1 MAVAHAAF
9 GYVAA
14 VVPSST
20 FFWGVAVL
28 VLGSLDTVLN
38 NNANNRAAKWAAYY
52 VGMEV
57 LLRMTGG
64 NVFWEAGKYGAI
76 ILLVVGLLSERLVRP
91 WPKKYI
97 FFFLLLLPSLLVVN
111 FPDLQIA
118 REEVSF
124 NLSGPF
130 LLALSA
136 IYFYNRSLSGSE
148 VQALFR
154 SALLPCLAMLTY
166 LLIATPSIDE
176 IEFGTQSN
184 FQASGG
190 FGPNQVSTVIGLA
203 VFCIVI
209 GIYFKAYLI
218 NSMVVDVLILALF
231 VVRGLITFSRGGMI
245 GAVIGS
251 IILVAYS
258 LLATKRSSMFAST
271 LVFLMVAGGTGLV
284 VWDYVNEQT
293 KGRLEFRYSGKN
305 FRTGTQKDITSGRT
319 DIMLTELNLFY
330 DNPLFGIGPGM
341 GMLLVENN
349 AGNPAHSHS
358 EYTRLLA
365 EHGIFGVIAL
375 LILLIAPLI
384 RIYKLP
390 PSFRSLPLAIFAFVL
405 FTLVHSAMRL
415 AIPGFF
421 YGLVLIS
428 PSIKNNFSTSN
439 NGATKG

>member
-1 MAVAHAAF
+1 MAAVA
-9 GYVAA
+9 
-14 VVPSST
+14 PIST
-20 FFWGVAVL
+20 YYWGIAVL
-28 VLGSLDTVLN
+28 VVGSLDTLLS

-57 LLRMTGG
+57 LLRMTGS
-64 NVFWEAGKYGAI
+64 NIFWEAGKYGTI
-76 ILLVVGLLSERLVRP
+76 ILLLVGLLSERLTRP
-91 WPKKYI
+91 WPKKYF
-97 FFFLLLLPSLLVVN
+97 FFFLLLLPSLAVIN
-111 FPDLQIA
+111 FPDFDVA

-130 LLALSA
+130 LLTLSS
-136 IYFYNRSLSGSE
+136 IYFYNRSLSGLE
-148 VQALFR
+148 VQAILR
-154 SALLPCLAMLTY
+154 NVLLPCLTMLIY
-166 LLIATPSIDE
+166 LVISTPSIEE

-209 GIYFKAYLI
+209 GIYFRTYLI
-218 NSMVVDVLILALF
+218 NSMVVDVLILAVF

-251 IILVAYS
+251 IILVGYS
-258 LLATKRSSMFAST
+258 VFASKRSSILAST
-271 LVFLMVAGGTGLV
+271 LIFLMIAGGTGLA
-284 VWDYVNEQT
+284 VWDYVNNQT

-319 DIMLTELNLFY
+319 DIMLTELNFFY
-330 DNPLFGIGPGM
+330 DNPVFGIGPGM
-341 GMLLVENN
+341 GTLLVENN

-375 LILLIAPLI
+375 LILLITPLI
-384 RIYKLP
+384 RIFKLP
-390 PSFRSLPLAIFAFVL
+390 PSYRALPLAIFAFVL

-421 YGLVLIS
+421 YGLCLITNVPGKRLS
-428 PSIKNNFSTSN
+428 SKKTIQKVSE
-439 NGATKG
+439 KV